1 MLIDL
6 EEQDTGFRFVINTL
20 DSSLWLIFEFKRF
33 KFLGYERIIREGDEW
48 GKLAPDDLPFIAAR
62 IANAVLDSGIGKR
75 DWPIPIPP
83 HSKFRGGPGAV
94 RVYSVDD
101 DFIQRTIPVPSSAWG
116 PKKAAKK
123 LDVDRSTQYL
133 EALHAP
139 LLTISE
145 APGVTLTHQ

>member
-1 MLIDL
+1 M
-6 EEQDTGFRFVINTL
+6 
-20 DSSLWLIFEFKRF
+20 
-33 KFLGYERIIREGDEW
+33 
-48 GKLAPDDLPFIAAR
+48 
-62 IANAVLDSGIGKR
+62 LDSGIGKR
-75 DWPIPIPP
+75 DWPIATPP

-116 PKKAAKK
+116 PEKAAKK

-133 EALHAP
+133 EALHP
-139 LLTISE
+139 SLLTISE